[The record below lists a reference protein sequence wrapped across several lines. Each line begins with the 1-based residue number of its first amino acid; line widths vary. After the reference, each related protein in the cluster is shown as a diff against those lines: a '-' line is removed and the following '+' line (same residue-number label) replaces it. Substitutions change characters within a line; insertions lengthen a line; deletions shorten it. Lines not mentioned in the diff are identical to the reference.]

1 MRGVPFVFLETKRL
15 MLRRFTADDIDNL
28 VELDG
33 DPHVMRYINGGRATP
48 REEIENAVLPRL
60 LAYYERYEGYGF
72 WAAVEKATGDFLG
85 WFALHPR
92 DDAPPDDVEL
102 GYRLRRSAWGYG
114 YATEGSRAL
123 VDKAFTELGAQRVFA
138 ETMTVNAASR
148 RVMEKVGLKYVRT
161 FHLEWPEEIAGTAE
175 GDVEYALTRAE
186 WRRVAQRAAAS
197 SDARLTGEGPDSSDR

>member
-1 MRGVPFVFLETKRL
+1 MRGVPYVFLETKRL

-28 VELDG
+28 VELDS

-92 DDAPPDDVEL
+92 DDVPPDDVEL
-102 GYRLRRSAWGYG
+102 GYRLRRSAWGCG

-123 VDKAFTELGAQRVFA
+123 VD
-138 ETMTVNAASR
+138 
-148 RVMEKVGLKYVRT
+148 
-161 FHLEWPEEIAGTAE
+161 
-175 GDVEYALTRAE
+175 
-186 WRRVAQRAAAS
+186 
-197 SDARLTGEGPDSSDR
+197 